1 MIKSVLS
8 QFLFTYNGKFFRY
21 LPWLK
26 LWKTKL
32 YTKDKT
38 FNAGTNRENEKKV
51 SFNNRMRKRSKLFC
65 QIVCKLHLE
74 YLMGFFSP
82 QCSLSANSSF
92 ACFLGKKFRQMSHY
106 KLTLFALGSS
116 FLCYFHFIAN
126 FALRKF
132 G

>member
-8 QFLFTYNGKFFRY
+8 QFLFTYNGKIFRY
-21 LPWLK
+21 LTLLK

-74 YLMGFFSP
+74 YQMGFFP
-82 QCSLSANSSF
+82 TVQTALLRAFWAKNSVKWVIINLH
-92 ACFLGKKFRQMSHY
+92 FLHWDHNF
-106 KLTLFALGSS
+106 F
-116 FLCYFHFIAN
+116 CYFHFIAN